1 MKTFNLIIMLMVA
14 FATEAFGKDL
24 TPSQEKAQ
32 RSLYAY
38 LQKEK
43 YDPSVDTSDNSVCF
57 RRGGVLYWIDLEGDT
72 PFLFTFHRKAFKV
85 GKESEQ
91 AYRRD
96 IAIKAVND
104 VNRKHKTVKLTV
116 EEKKVDIAIQVYV
129 TKVEDFTAV
138 FNKYLN
144 DFKEVDTDFKKAYEV
159 EKTAIKR
166 AEERAEEEARKNLP
180 PSVLRNK
187 IVNVSFRL
195 IDSNGNEKTPYDQP
209 LRSFNAKYIQPR
221 LEFEPW
227 RDNDT
232 TFSVQIKVTRPNGN
246 PIYLPGKKYTSE
258 KELTL
263 KKSKK
268 NQFVEFV
275 EFGSEKDGF
284 WKAGEYKVEI
294 MESKDVIFTTTFNIL

>member
-14 FATEAFGKDL
+14 FATEAFAKDL
-24 TPSQEKAQ
+24 TPAQEKAQ

-57 RRGGVLYWIDLEGDT
+57 RRGGVLYWIDFEGDS
-72 PFLFTFHRKAFKV
+72 PILFTFHRKAFKV

-91 AYRRD
+91 AYRKD
-96 IAIKAVND
+96 IAIRAVND

-129 TKVEDFTAV
+129 AKIEDFTAV

-144 DFKEVDTDFKKAYEV
+144 AFREVDIDFKKAYEV
-159 EKTAIKR
+159 EKAALRK

-180 PSVLRNK
+180 PSVLRNNV
-187 IVNVSFRL
+187 VNVSFRL
-195 IDSNGNEKTPYDQP
+195 VDENGAETTAYDQP

-221 LEFEPW
+221 LEFGPW
-227 RDNDT
+227 RESDESFT
-232 TFSVQIKVTRPNGN
+232 IHIKVTKPNGS
-246 PIYLPGKKYTSE
+246 PIYLPGKRFTSE
-258 KELTL
+258 SKITL
-263 KKSKK
+263 EKSRK
-268 NQFVEFV
+268 NQVIELV
-275 EFGSEKDGF
+275 EFGSEKEGF

-294 MESKDVIFTTTFNIL
+294 MESQDVIFTTTFNIL

>member
-1 MKTFNLIIMLMVA
+1 M
-14 FATEAFGKDL
+14 
-24 TPSQEKAQ
+24 
-32 RSLYAY
+32 
-38 LQKEK
+38 
-43 YDPSVDTSDNSVCF
+43 
-57 RRGGVLYWIDLEGDT
+57 
-72 PFLFTFHRKAFKV
+72 
-85 GKESEQ
+85 
-91 AYRRD
+91 
-96 IAIKAVND
+96 
-104 VNRKHKTVKLTV
+104 
-116 EEKKVDIAIQVYV
+116 
-129 TKVEDFTAV
+129 
-138 FNKYLN
+138 
-144 DFKEVDTDFKKAYEV
+144 DTDFKKAYEV
-159 EKTAIKR
+159 EKAAIKR

>member
-14 FATEAFGKDL
+14 FATEAFSKDL

-38 LQKEK
+38 MQKEK
-43 YDPSVDTSDNSVCF
+43 FDPSVDTSDNSVCF
-57 RRGGVLYWIDLEGDT
+57 RRGGVLYWIDIEGDSH
-72 PFLFTFHRKAFKV
+72 FLFTFHRKAFKV

-116 EEKKVDIAIQVYV
+116 EENKVDIAIRVYV
-129 TKVEDFTAV
+129 TKVEDFTSV
-138 FNKYLN
+138 LNKYLN
-144 DFKEVDTDFKKAYEV
+144 EFKEVDTDFKKAYEV

-180 PSVLRNK
+180 PSILRNK

-227 RDNDT
+227 RDDDA
-232 TFSVQIKVTRPNGN
+232 TFVVQIKVTRPNGN
-246 PIYLPGKKYTSE
+246 AIYLPGKKYTSE

-263 KKSKK
+263 KKTKK

>member
-72 PFLFTFHRKAFKV
+72 PFFFFFHRKAFKV

-96 IAIKAVND
+96 IAIKAVNE

-159 EKTAIKR
+159 EKAAIKR